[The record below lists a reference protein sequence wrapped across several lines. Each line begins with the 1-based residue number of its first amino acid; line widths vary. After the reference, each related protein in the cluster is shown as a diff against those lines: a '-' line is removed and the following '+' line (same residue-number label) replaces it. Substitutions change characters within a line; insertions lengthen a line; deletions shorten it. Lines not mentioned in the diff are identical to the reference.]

1 MTQPDPGP
9 VRPPGRPT
17 MRDVA
22 ALAGVSFK
30 TVSRVI
36 NGVSTVDPELAA
48 RVNTA
53 ADRLGYRPNLTAS
66 NLRRSDGRTAT
77 IGTLVEDAANPF
89 SALLLRAIENA
100 ARERGV
106 LALFGSLDEDADRE
120 RQLAGA
126 FLDRRVDGLLI
137 VPAGRDHSYL
147 LRERQAGTC
156 LVFVDREPRLLEADA
171 VVSDNRAGA
180 ISAVDHLLAAGHRRI
195 GYLGDRMSVATAV
208 QRYDGYTHALELARI
223 PLDERIVWHGASSE
237 EAAIE
242 AATRMLLLPEPPTAL
257 FTGQNL
263 LTIGASRALRALG
276 KENTVAMVGFDD
288 FPLADMLRPGIT
300 VVAQDVDG
308 RGQAGGGDL
317 VPQARRRPLAVP
329 HPRPADLAHHPRLG
343 RDRPRGGY
351 PGLSAGTGQGRAL
364 AGTRYPRKP
373 GWRRAGAR
381 PRPGGQR
388 LICASSGSYNPAL
401 WRQPARRSSRSSSP
415 AWRPAPPSPR

>member
-1 MTQPDPGP
+1 MTQPDPDEL
-9 VRPPGRPT
+9 RPTARPT

-36 NGVSTVDPELAA
+36 NGVSTVDPELVA

-53 ADRLGYRPNLTAS
+53 AGRLGYRPNLTAS

-77 IGTLVEDAANPF
+77 IGTLVEDAANPY
-89 SALLLRAIENA
+89 SASLLRAIENA

-156 LVFVDREPRLLEADA
+156 LVFVDREPHLLGADA

-180 ISAVDHLLAAGHRRI
+180 ISAVNHLLAAGHRRI
-195 GYLGDRMSVATAV
+195 GYLGDRMSVDTAA
-208 QRYDGYTHALELARI
+208 QRYDGYMHALELARI
-223 PLDERIVWHGASSE
+223 PLDERIVWHEASSE

-242 AATRMLLLPEPPTAL
+242 AATRMLHLAEPPTAL

-263 LTIGASRALRALG
+263 ITIGVSRALRALAM
-276 KENTVAMVGFDD
+276 ENTVAMVGFDD

-300 VVAQDVDG
+300 VVAQDVIGVGKLAAEILFRRLDG
-308 RGQAGGGDL
+308 DRSAFRTHVLPTWLITRGSGEISPTAA
-317 VPQARRRPLAVP
+317 AR
-329 HPRPADLAHHPRLG
+329 G
-343 RDRPRGGY
+343 
-351 PGLSAGTGQGRAL
+351 
-364 AGTRYPRKP
+364 
-373 GWRRAGAR
+373 
-381 PRPGGQR
+381 
-388 LICASSGSYNPAL
+388 
-401 WRQPARRSSRSSSP
+401 
-415 AWRPAPPSPR
+415 

>member
-1 MTQPDPGP
+1 
-9 VRPPGRPT
+9 

-36 NGVSTVDPELAA
+36 NGVSTVDPGLVA

-106 LALFGSLDEDADRE
+106 LALFGSLDEDAGRE
-120 RQLAGA
+120 RRLAGA

-180 ISAVDHLLAAGHRRI
+180 ISAVNHLLAAGHRRI
-195 GYLGDRMSVATAV
+195 AYLGDRMSVITAT

-223 PLDERIVWHGASSE
+223 PLDERIVWHEASSE

-242 AATRMLLLPEPPTAL
+242 AATRMLRLPEPPTAL

-263 LTIGASRALRALG
+263 VTIGASRALRTLG
-276 KENTVAMVGFDD
+276 LENTVAMVGFDD

-300 VVAQDVDG
+300 VVAQDVIG
-308 RGQAGGGDL
+308 
-317 VPQARRRPLAVP
+317 
-329 HPRPADLAHHPRLG
+329 LG
-343 RDRPRGGY
+343 RLAAETLFRRLDGDRSPFRTHVLPTWLITRGSGEIG
-351 PGLSAGTGQGRAL
+351 PTAA
-364 AGTRYPRKP
+364 
-373 GWRRAGAR
+373 AR
-381 PRPGGQR
+381 G
-388 LICASSGSYNPAL
+388 
-401 WRQPARRSSRSSSP
+401 
-415 AWRPAPPSPR
+415 